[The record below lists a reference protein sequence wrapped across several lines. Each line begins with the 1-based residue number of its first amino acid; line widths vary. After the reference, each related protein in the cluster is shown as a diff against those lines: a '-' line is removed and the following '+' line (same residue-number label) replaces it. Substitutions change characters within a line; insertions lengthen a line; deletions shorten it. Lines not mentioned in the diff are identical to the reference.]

1 MNRSLASIQL
11 TGTVRA
17 HVAGLATTF
26 LFLLATA
33 FIAPNAAW
41 AANFVQN
48 PGFESGDLTGWYLTG
63 DPANMLVSTVD
74 PHSGTYA
81 FNGSPTGA
89 EGYLNQDFS
98 TLGSNQYNL
107 SFYIDQTD
115 TNGNLFEVIWDSK
128 SVYQL
133 LNSKQTGYQLV
144 QINGLQATGADTLS
158 FGFIGSSQS
167 SWHLDDVDLEQTP
180 EPGTLMLLGTG
191 VVGLAGV
198 ARRHLLG
205 RGSH

>member
-1 MNRSLASIQL
+1 MNRSMSSIQ
-11 TGTVRA
+11 TGGNAPA
-17 HVAGLATTF
+17 HVTSTATTF
-26 LFLLATA
+26 FFVLAMLF
-33 FIAPNAAW
+33 IVPNAVW
-41 AANFVQN
+41 AGNFVQN
-48 PGFESGDLTGWYLTG
+48 PGFESGDLTGWYVTG
-63 DPANMLVSTVD
+63 DPANMLVSSAD

-89 EGYLNQDFS
+89 EGYVNQDFS

-115 TNGNLFEVIWDSK
+115 TNGNLFEVIWDK
-128 SVYQL
+128 KPVYQL

-180 EPGTLMLLGTG
+180 EPATLMLLGTG
-191 VVGLAGV
+191 VVGVAGV
-198 ARRHLLG
+198 ARRRLLG